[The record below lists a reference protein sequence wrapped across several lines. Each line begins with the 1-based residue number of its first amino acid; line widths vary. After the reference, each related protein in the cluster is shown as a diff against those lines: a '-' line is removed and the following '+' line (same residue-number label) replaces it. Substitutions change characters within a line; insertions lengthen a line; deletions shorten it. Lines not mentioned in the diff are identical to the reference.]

1 MERWSVLPAIAA
13 RSMSLIDRLREA
25 LTQPPVLP
33 PLEGDLPEERA
44 LASVPAAVLV
54 GITDRPDPGLIL
66 TVRREHM
73 RTHAGQVAFPGGRID
88 PGEDSVEAA
97 LREAWEELGLDPG
110 AAEIVGA
117 IDPYRTVTGYIVT
130 PVLAVVPP
138 DQPLSP
144 HEHEVADWF
153 EAPLAFVLDP
163 TNQQYKSALFQGR
176 ERHYYEI
183 MWGER
188 RIWGATASMIVN
200 LSRRLQWS

>member
-1 MERWSVLPAIAA
+1 
-13 RSMSLIDRLREA
+13 MSLIDRLREA

-33 PLEGDLPEERA
+33 LLEGDLPEERA

-54 GITDRPDPGLIL
+54 GITDRPDPGVIL

-88 PGEDSVEAA
+88 PGEDNVEAA

-117 IDPYRTVTGYIVT
+117 IDPYRTVTGYVVT
-130 PVLAVVPP
+130 PVLAVVQP

-144 HEHEVADWF
+144 HEYEVADWF

>member
-1 MERWSVLPAIAA
+1 
-13 RSMSLIDRLREA
+13 MSLIDRLREA
-25 LTQPPVLP
+25 LTQPSVLP
-33 PLEGDLPEERA
+33 MLEGDLSEERA

-54 GITDRPDPGLIL
+54 GITDRPDPGVIL

-117 IDPYRTVTGYIVT
+117 IDPYRTVTGYVVT
-130 PVLAVVPP
+130 PVLAVVQP

-153 EAPLAFVLDP
+153 EAPLGFVLDP

-200 LSRRLQWS
+200 LSRRLQWN

>member
-1 MERWSVLPAIAA
+1 
-13 RSMSLIDRLREA
+13 MSLIDRLREA
-25 LTQPPVLP
+25 LTQPSVLP
-33 PLEGDLPEERA
+33 LLEGDLPEERA

-54 GITDRPDPGLIL
+54 GITDRPDPGVIL

-117 IDPYRTVTGYIVT
+117 IDPYRTVTGYVVT
-130 PVLAVVPP
+130 PVLAVVQP

-163 TNQQYKSALFQGR
+163 TNQQYKSALVQGR

>member
-1 MERWSVLPAIAA
+1 MN
-13 RSMSLIDRLREA
+13 LIDRLREA
-25 LTQPPVLP
+25 LTQPSVLP
-33 PLEGDLPEERA
+33 LLEGDLPEERA

-54 GITDRPDPGLIL
+54 GITDRPDPGVIL

-110 AAEIVGA
+110 AAEIAGA

-130 PVLAVVPP
+130 PVLAVVQP

-153 EAPLAFVLDP
+153 EASLAFVLDP